1 MAKEAKEVKA
11 EKSSKSDKGPFDP
24 RAISV
29 IAKPLAD
36 DKLCRKVCLLH

>member
-11 EKSSKSDKGPFDP
+11 EKNSKSDKAPFDP
-24 RAISV
+24 RAISI